1 MNLNLNRTEFKN
13 ELQFV
18 ACVLRAMVVN
28 NSKQHNIK
36 QIIYEFITPGCTNN
50 ETN

>member
-1 MNLNLNRTEFKN
+1 MNVVT
-13 ELQFV
+13 
-18 ACVLRAMVVN
+18 CVLIAMMVN